1 MANSCKGEG
10 ESFSNV
16 DACYCCQCNDAVF
29 AVLKL
34 NGCVVFRR
42 QGGDDVGQGQK
53 LLGESDNFRAAPDL
67 MVYDTGATP
76 IMSPNPAFNYK
87 ERQQGVAD
95 LQQPV
100 SGEPQP
106 RGELTRRSSTKTFT
120 SSLGLIPSGEANF
133 CWGKSKDVVPPH
145 WSSGLSAIEPG
156 LTANTT
162 TASSVGCSR
171 VLRRLRVAVAAGR
184 RRM

>member
-1 MANSCKGEG
+1 MSTHITAASATTR
-10 ESFSNV
+10 
-16 DACYCCQCNDAVF
+16 DLQCSSSTTASS
-29 AVLKL
+29 LGGKEL
-34 NGCVVFRR
+34 
-42 QGGDDVGQGQK
+42 GGDDVGEGQ
-53 LLGESDNFRAAPDL
+53 NRAAPDL
-67 MVYDTGATP
+67 MVYDTGTTP
-76 IMSPNPAFNYK
+76 IMSPNPAFNHK
-87 ERQQGVAD
+87 EWQQGVAD

-106 RGELTRRSSTKTFT
+106 RGELTKRSSTKTFT

-162 TASSVGCSR
+162 TARSVGC
-171 VLRRLRVAVAAGR
+171 LGGCEG
-184 RRM
+184 

>member
-1 MANSCKGEG
+1 M
-10 ESFSNV
+10 
-16 DACYCCQCNDAVF
+16 
-29 AVLKL
+29 
-34 NGCVVFRR
+34 
-42 QGGDDVGQGQK
+42 GQK

-67 MVYDTGATP
+67 MVYDTGAAP